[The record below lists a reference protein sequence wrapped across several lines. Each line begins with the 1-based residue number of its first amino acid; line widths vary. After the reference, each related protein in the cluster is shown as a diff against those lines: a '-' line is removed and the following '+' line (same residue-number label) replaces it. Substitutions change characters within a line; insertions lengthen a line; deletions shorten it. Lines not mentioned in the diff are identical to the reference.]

1 MVSVSLSLT
10 LVEITKLN
18 TINEKR
24 PSLMKP
30 LEEKKPLLWSVVVY
44 LYLMKLFILQY
55 CIKAIRVVL
64 Y

>member
-1 MVSVSLSLT
+1 VTDLDRCDNNNNNNTIPITTTMVSVSLSLT

-30 LEEKKPLLWSVVVY
+30 LEEKKPLL
-44 LYLMKLFILQY
+44 
-55 CIKAIRVVL
+55 
-64 Y
+64 